1 MMDNMGTLMG
11 NTGTLGSGG
20 MGFGWILMI
29 LFWGL
34 VILGIVALLKWLSTR
49 STDNN
54 PPRPPRTALQIL
66 EERYARGEIEQQEF
80 EQKKRDLGS

>member
-1 MMDNMGTLMG
+1 MMDGMGTLMG
-11 NTGTLGSGG
+11 NTGTFGNGS

-49 STDNN
+49 SADNS
-54 PPRPPRTALQIL
+54 PSRTAKTALEIL
-66 EERYARGEIEQQEF
+66 EERYARGEIERQEF